1 MGSCWL
7 IVGIEKRIY
16 LFTHAPSCCEASED
30 HKQAMSDWSG
40 FVATQ
45 FQPNTLSVT
54 NRKSQNPPQCH
65 QITWSMLAQTSFSSF
80 RMKFTSV
87 DTHRDCLLRCRNG
100 HAVVNWKLDY
110 SPRPLTPLLPIHKI
124 TDGSCCFVDRMG
136 LLLRQYSQ
144 ELICKEELQQLK
156 ESWQTT
162 AKDGKQSWLLGWC
175 QTHLVSFPF
184 PGFYLC
190 W

>member
-1 MGSCWL
+1 MKWFCSNT
-7 IVGIEKRIY
+7 IPTKYAVSYQQKVPK
-16 LFTHAPSCCEASED
+16 PSPVS
-30 HKQAMSDWSG
+30 
-40 FVATQ
+40 
-45 FQPNTLSVT
+45 PNHLV
-54 NRKSQNPPQCH
+54 
-65 QITWSMLAQTSFSSF
+65 LAQTSFSSF

-100 HAVVNWKLDY
+100 HAVVNWKLDD

-124 TDGSCCFVDRMG
+124 TDGSCFFIDRMG

-162 AKDGKQSWLLGWC
+162 AKDGKQS
-175 QTHLVSFPF
+175 
-184 PGFYLC
+184 
-190 W
+190 